1 MGISEFTLPTVTG
14 VCGFVLGIFTRLLD
28 KFIDVLRDERK
39 EKRAAAVKL
48 VEKRRQLLAFMRC
61 IPMIEGE
68 VQLPRAGEAVVYDPT
83 PMYTGTTIVEINGY
97 LARGSAI
104 LCQLLDLPEAKRLLD
119 YQISL
124 VNLTK
129 FQQGFEEE
137 MKRSF
142 ETGLLPLRAIY
153 AELKCSID

>member
-1 MGISEFTLPTVTG
+1 
-14 VCGFVLGIFTRLLD
+14 
-28 KFIDVLRDERK
+28 
-39 EKRAAAVKL
+39 
-48 VEKRRQLLAFMRC
+48 
-61 IPMIEGE
+61 MIEGE